1 VEVGWS
7 QRYVEVIMLFEAE
20 LRKKKYQ
27 IIVDKTASTWEVTL
41 QQLGEDKTERFSIL
55 HKDFEEADNV
65 ISFLF
70 ENHSYLID
78 TVADGIDYNV
88 FTRGSF
94 RTVKIFNDEMLLHES
109 LKSGRSMGGN
119 DNLTSGMPGK
129 ITKIMVKEGDLV
141 EEGSPLL
148 IMEAMKM
155 ENEMRA
161 SAKAKIKKIL
171 VTEGSNVEAGA
182 NLIEFDLEIE

>member
-1 VEVGWS
+1 
-7 QRYVEVIMLFEAE
+7 MLFEAE

-27 IIVDKTASTWEVTL
+27 IIVDKTASTWEVSL
-41 QQLGEDKTERFSIL
+41 QKIGTDEIEKFSIF

-70 ENHSYLID
+70 ENHSYLVD
-78 TVADGIDYNV
+78 TVADGTDYNV

-94 RTVKIFNDEMLLHES
+94 RRVKIFNDEMLLHES
-109 LKSGRSMGGN
+109 LKSGRSMGG
-119 DNLTSGMPGK
+119 DSNLSSGMPGK
-129 ITKIMVKEGDLV
+129 ITKIMVKVGDLV

-161 SAKAKIKKIL
+161 TAKAKVKKIL
-171 VTEGSNVEAGA
+171 VSEGDNVESGA
-182 NLIEFDLEIE
+182 SLIEFDLDV

>member
-1 VEVGWS
+1 
-7 QRYVEVIMLFEAE
+7 MLFEAE

-27 IIVDKTASTWEVTL
+27 IIVDKTASTWEVFI
-41 QQLGEDKTERFSIL
+41 QKKGSDKQESFSIA
-55 HKDFEEADNV
+55 HKDFAEADDV

-78 TVADGIDYNV
+78 AQADGIDYNI

-109 LKSGRSMGGN
+109 LKSNESLSHDSG
-119 DNLTSGMPGK
+119 LVSGMPGK
-129 ITKIMVKEGDLV
+129 IMKVLVKEGDSV
-141 EEGSPLL
+141 KEGTSLL

-155 ENEMRA
+155 ENEMK
-161 SAKAKIKKIL
+161 AKSSTKIKKVL
-171 VTEGSNVEAGA
+171 VKPGDNVEAGA
-182 NLIEFDLEIE
+182 LLIQFEL